1 MRPAHSTL
9 RYLIDTETN
18 RFYIQSP
25 RIESQKVSRHEVA
38 HSDCPGCC
46 CLWFGNRSCIAVPW
60 QKPPEANVPDSQG
73 PRSLSL
79 RAGQNSG
86 SCNFVRWQTNPGFI
100 QRHDLEAVCE
110 SGA

>member
-1 MRPAHSTL
+1 MRLAHWTL

-25 RIESQKVSRHEVA
+25 RIESQK
-38 HSDCPGCC
+38 G
-46 CLWFGNRSCIAVPW
+46 VPT
-60 QKPPEANVPDSQG
+60 
-73 PRSLSL
+73 L

-86 SCNFVRWQTNPGFI
+86 SRKFVHWQTNPGFI

-110 SGA
+110 SGATLLGAFPASP